1 MKKFA
6 LIALLLCLA
15 VAGCEDKKGT
25 GSTGG
30 SPATAPAPTG
40 SAS

>member
-15 VAGCEDKKGT
+15 VAGCAEEKKSSPS
-25 GSTGG
+25 GS
-30 SPATAPAPTG
+30 AAPAPTG